1 MEHSRILQLGLV
13 SRIVV
18 WAILIALTIVMVLPF
33 LWMISTSF
41 KPPTEVIA
49 WPPNMIPANP
59 TLDNYAKLRT
69 AAPFA
74 RFFLNSIIM
83 STLST
88 VGIILTSTL
97 AGYIFSKYRFP
108 GRNVLFGIILLTAM
122 VPLEVYILPLF
133 ITMVDLKWLNTYQG
147 MVAPYLIMS
156 FGIFFM
162 RQNIGHSI
170 PDELLE
176 AARMD
181 GASDWRVFAT
191 MVLPLSKSAIGAL
204 AILAFMQAWAAF
216 IWPLLIT
223 RRTAMYN
230 MELGLGFFQNA
241 FTIDFGPISA
251 ASVISFMP
259 VLLVYFIFRKQIQ
272 RGVTLGAVK
281 G

>member
-1 MEHSRILQLGLV
+1 MDSARILQLGVL
-13 SRIVV
+13 SRILV
-18 WAILIALTIVMVLPF
+18 WTILIALSIIMVLPF

-41 KPPTEVIA
+41 KPATEVIA
-49 WPPNMIPANP
+49 WPPNMIPIHA
-59 TLDNYAKLRT
+59 TLENYAKLRT

-74 RFFLNSIIM
+74 RFFFNSLLM
-83 STLST
+83 STVST
-88 VGIILTSTL
+88 IGIVLTSTL
-97 AGYIFSKYRFP
+97 AGYVFSKYKFP
-108 GRNVLFGIILLTAM
+108 LRNLLFAIILITAM

-133 ITMVDLKWLNTYQG
+133 MTMVKLKWLNSYQG

-162 RQNIGHSI
+162 RQNITHGV

-176 AARMD
+176 AARID
-181 GASDWRVFAT
+181 GASDWRTFFT
-191 MVLPLSKSAIGAL
+191 MVLPLSRSAISAL

-216 IWPLLIT
+216 IWPLLVT
-223 RRTAMYN
+223 RRVEMYN

-259 VLLVYFIFRKQIQ
+259 VLLVYFMFRKQIQ

>member
-1 MEHSRILQLGLV
+1 MEQTRVLQLGLPG
-13 SRIVV
+13 RIIT
-18 WAILIALTIVMVLPF
+18 WTILILLSVIMVLPF

-49 WPPNMIPANP
+49 WPPNMIPSNP
-59 TLDNYAKLRT
+59 TLENYGKLRT
-69 AAPFA
+69 AAPFV
-74 RFFLNSIIM
+74 RFFANSIIM
-83 STLST
+83 STIST
-88 VGIILTSTL
+88 IGIVLTSTL

-108 GRNVLFGIILLTAM
+108 GRNLLFGIILLTAM

-133 ITMVDLKWLNTYQG
+133 MTMVDLKWLNTYQG
-147 MVAPYLIMS
+147 MVAPYVIMS

-162 RQNIGHSI
+162 RQNIGHGI

-181 GASDWRVFAT
+181 GASDWRVFST

-204 AILAFMQAWAAF
+204 AILAFQQAWAAF
-216 IWPLLIT
+216 IWPLLVT
-223 RRTAMYN
+223 RKVEMYN

-241 FTIDFGPISA
+241 FTVDFGPISA
-251 ASVISFMP
+251 ASVFAFMP

>member
-1 MEHSRILQLGLV
+1 MEQTRVLQLGLPG
-13 SRIVV
+13 RIIT
-18 WAILIALTIVMVLPF
+18 WTILILLSVIMVLPF

-49 WPPNMIPANP
+49 WPPNLIPVHP
-59 TLDNYAKLRT
+59 TLENYAKLRT
-69 AAPFA
+69 AAPFV
-74 RFFLNSIIM
+74 RFFANSIIM
-83 STLST
+83 STIST
-88 VGIILTSTL
+88 IGIILTSTL
-97 AGYIFSKYRFP
+97 AGYVFSKYKFP
-108 GRNVLFGIILLTAM
+108 GRNLLFVIILLTAM

-133 ITMVDLKWLNTYQG
+133 MTMVKLKWLNTYQG

-162 RQNIGHSI
+162 RQNIGHGI

-181 GASDWRVFAT
+181 GASDWRVFST

-204 AILAFMQAWAAF
+204 AILAFQQAWAAF
-216 IWPLLIT
+216 IWPLLVT
-223 RRTAMYN
+223 RRTEMYN

-241 FTIDFGPISA
+241 FTVDFGPISA
-251 ASVISFMP
+251 ASVFAFMP
-259 VLLVYFIFRKQIQ
+259 VLLVYFVFRKQIQ

>member
-1 MEHSRILQLGLV
+1 MEQTRVLQLGLPG
-13 SRIVV
+13 RIIT
-18 WAILIALTIVMVLPF
+18 WTILILLSVIMVLPF

-49 WPPNMIPANP
+49 WPPNMIPHNP
-59 TLDNYAKLRT
+59 TLENYAKLRT
-69 AAPFA
+69 AAPFV
-74 RFFLNSIIM
+74 RFFANSIIM
-83 STLST
+83 STIST
-88 VGIILTSTL
+88 IGIIITSTL
-97 AGYIFSKYRFP
+97 AGYVFSKYKFP
-108 GRNVLFGIILLTAM
+108 GRNLLFAIILLTAM

-133 ITMVDLKWLNTYQG
+133 MTMVDLKWLNTYQG
-147 MVAPYLIMS
+147 MVAPYVIMS

-162 RQNIGHSI
+162 RQNIGHGI

-181 GASDWRVFAT
+181 GASDWRVFST

-204 AILAFMQAWAAF
+204 AILAFQQAWAAF
-216 IWPLLIT
+216 IWPLLVT
-223 RRTAMYN
+223 RKVEMYN

-241 FTIDFGPISA
+241 FTVDFGPISA
-251 ASVISFMP
+251 ASVFAFMP

>member
-1 MEHSRILQLGLV
+1 MEQTRVIQLGLPG
-13 SRIVV
+13 RIIT
-18 WAILIALTIVMVLPF
+18 WTILILLSVIMVLPF

-49 WPPNMIPANP
+49 WPPNMIPHNP
-59 TLDNYAKLRT
+59 TLENYAKLRT
-69 AAPFA
+69 AAPFV
-74 RFFLNSIIM
+74 RFFANSIIM
-83 STLST
+83 STIST
-88 VGIILTSTL
+88 IGIIITSTL
-97 AGYIFSKYRFP
+97 AGYVFSKYKFP
-108 GRNVLFGIILLTAM
+108 GRNLLFAIILLTAM

-133 ITMVDLKWLNTYQG
+133 MTMVDLKWLNTYQG
-147 MVAPYLIMS
+147 MVAPYVIMS

-162 RQNIGHSI
+162 RQNIGHGI

-181 GASDWRVFAT
+181 GASDWRVFST

-204 AILAFMQAWAAF
+204 AILAFQQAWAAF
-216 IWPLLIT
+216 IWPLLVT
-223 RRTAMYN
+223 RKVEMYN

-241 FTIDFGPISA
+241 FTVDFGPISA
-251 ASVISFMP
+251 ASVFAFMP
-259 VLLVYFIFRKQIQ
+259 VLLVYFVFRKQIQ

>member
-1 MEHSRILQLGLV
+1 MDQTRILQLGVPGRILV
-13 SRIVV
+13 
-18 WAILIALTIVMVLPF
+18 WTILILLSVIMVLPF

-41 KPPTEVIA
+41 KPATEVIA
-49 WPPNMIPANP
+49 WPPNMIPINP
-59 TLDNYAKLRT
+59 TLENYAKLRT
-69 AAPFA
+69 AAPFV
-74 RFFLNSIIM
+74 RFFFNSIVM
-83 STLST
+83 STVST
-88 VGIILTSTL
+88 IGIILTSTL
-97 AGYIFSKYRFP
+97 AGYVFSKYKFP
-108 GRNVLFGIILLTAM
+108 GRNLLFGIILLTAM

-133 ITMVDLKWLNTYQG
+133 MTMVKLKWLNTYQG

-162 RQNIGHSI
+162 RQNIGHGI

-181 GASDWRVFAT
+181 GASDWRVFST

-216 IWPLLIT
+216 IWPLLVT
-223 RRTAMYN
+223 RRTEMYN

-241 FTIDFGPISA
+241 FTVDFGPISA
-251 ASVISFMP
+251 ASVFSFMP
-259 VLLVYFIFRKQIQ
+259 VLLVYFLFRKQIQ

>member
-1 MEHSRILQLGLV
+1 MDQARVLQLGPV
-13 SRIVV
+13 GRIAV
-18 WAILIALTIVMVLPF
+18 WTLLIIISVIMVFPF

-41 KPPTEVIA
+41 KPAPEVIA
-49 WPPNMIPANP
+49 WPPRLFPLDP
-59 TLDNYAKLRT
+59 TLENYAQLRT

-74 RFFLNSIIM
+74 RFFFNSLVM

-88 VGIILTSTL
+88 AGIILTSTL
-97 AGYIFSKYRFP
+97 AGYVFAKYRFP
-108 GRNVLFGIILLTAM
+108 GRNILFAIILVTAM

-133 ITMVDLKWLNTYQG
+133 MTMVDLKWLNTYQG

-162 RQNIGHSI
+162 RQNITHGI

-176 AARMD
+176 SARID
-181 GASDWRVFAT
+181 GASDWRTFAT
-191 MVLPLSKSAIGAL
+191 IVLPLAKSAIGAL
-204 AILAFMQAWAAF
+204 AIFAFMQAWAAF

-223 RRTAMYN
+223 RRTEMYN

-241 FTIDFGPISA
+241 YTIDFGPISA
-251 ASVISFMP
+251 ASVVSFVP
-259 VLLVYFIFRKQIQ
+259 VLIVYFIFRKQIQ

>member
-1 MEHSRILQLGLV
+1 MEQTRVLQLGLPG
-13 SRIVV
+13 RIIT
-18 WAILIALTIVMVLPF
+18 WTILILLSVIMVLPF

-49 WPPNMIPANP
+49 WPPNMIPHNP
-59 TLDNYAKLRT
+59 TLENYAKLRT
-69 AAPFA
+69 AAPFV
-74 RFFLNSIIM
+74 RFFANSIIM
-83 STLST
+83 STIST
-88 VGIILTSTL
+88 IGIIITSTL
-97 AGYIFSKYRFP
+97 AGYVFSKYKFP
-108 GRNVLFGIILLTAM
+108 GRNLLFAIILLTAM

-133 ITMVDLKWLNTYQG
+133 MTMVDLKWLNTYQG
-147 MVAPYLIMS
+147 MVAPYVIMS

-162 RQNIGHSI
+162 RQNIGHGI

-181 GASDWRVFAT
+181 GASDWRVFST

-204 AILAFMQAWAAF
+204 AILAFQQAWAAF
-216 IWPLLIT
+216 IWPLLVT
-223 RRTAMYN
+223 RKVEMYN

-241 FTIDFGPISA
+241 FTVDFGPISA
-251 ASVISFMP
+251 ASVFAFMP
-259 VLLVYFIFRKQIQ
+259 VLLVYFVFRKQIQ

>member
-1 MEHSRILQLGLV
+1 MEQTRVLQLGLPG
-13 SRIVV
+13 RIIT
-18 WAILIALTIVMVLPF
+18 WTILILLSVIMVLPF

-49 WPPNMIPANP
+49 WPPNMIPHNP
-59 TLDNYAKLRT
+59 TLENYAKLRT
-69 AAPFA
+69 AAPFV
-74 RFFLNSIIM
+74 RFFANSIIM
-83 STLST
+83 STIST
-88 VGIILTSTL
+88 IGIVLTSTL

-108 GRNVLFGIILLTAM
+108 GRNLLFGIILLTAM

-133 ITMVDLKWLNTYQG
+133 MTMVDLKWLNTYQG
-147 MVAPYLIMS
+147 MVAPYVIMS

-162 RQNIGHSI
+162 RQNIGHGI

-181 GASDWRVFAT
+181 GASDWRVFST

-204 AILAFMQAWAAF
+204 AILAFQQAWAAF
-216 IWPLLIT
+216 IWPLLVT
-223 RRTAMYN
+223 RKVEMYN

-241 FTIDFGPISA
+241 FTVDFGPISA
-251 ASVISFMP
+251 ASVFAFMP